1 MSVRYYLK
9 VENRDK
15 NYSSSY
21 QLFGNN
27 ESYTTFD
34 NYLRSLGVNLEDES
48 FEDVEIPSLLDLLK
62 VIDETIWYDVI
73 LKDGLQ
79 EKEGSYGELRLYS
92 EMLDFT
98 PNLIEKQGVDF
109 RVKES
114 LLGLANML
122 VHNAYLFTS
131 YSVLNWLKGEDVLKN
146 NKFVRMEC
154 SFVGSPD
161 FILLGRLKSGYKL
174 TISQI

>member
-9 VENRDK
+9 VENKEK

-27 ESYTTFD
+27 ESYKTFD
-34 NYLRSLGVNLEDES
+34 GYLRSLGVKLEDES
-48 FEDVEIPSLLDLLK
+48 FEDVEIPNLLELLK
-62 VIDETIWYDVI
+62 IIDETIWYDVI

-79 EKEGSYGELRLYS
+79 EKEGSYGEPRYYS

-98 PNLIEKQGVDF
+98 PNLIERQGNDF

-122 VHNAYLFTS
+122 VHNSYLFTS
-131 YSVLNWLKGEDVLKN
+131 YSVLKWLKDEGVLKN
-146 NKFVRMEC
+146 PKFARMDC
-154 SFVGSPD
+154 SFVGNPD
-161 FILLGRLKSGYKL
+161 FILLGRLKKGYRL

>member
-9 VENRDK
+9 VENKDK
-15 NYSSSY
+15 SYTSSY

-27 ESYTTFD
+27 ESYSTFD

-48 FEDVEIPSLLDLLK
+48 FEGVEIPNLLELLK

-79 EKEGSYGELRLYS
+79 EKEGSSEL
-92 EMLDFT
+92 LDFT
-98 PNLIEKQGVDF
+98 PNLIEKQGDDF

-122 VHNAYLFTS
+122 VNNAYLFIS
-131 YSVLNWLKGEDVLKN
+131 YSVLEWLKSEGVLEN

-154 SFVGSPD
+154 SFVGNPD
-161 FILLGRLKSGYKL
+161 FILLGRLKKGYKL